1 MRDDF
6 IQDLYDDWQK
16 HGAATIEKV
25 RDEKPDAYLR
35 VVASILPQKLEL
47 AHVDSMT
54 DDERR
59 TRIRELADELGCR
72 VDFGLA
78 GGNAGALRGGEAPA
92 GPDETPPLPALP

>member
-6 IQDLYDDWQK
+6 IQDFYDDWQK

-35 VVASILPQKLEL
+35 VVASILPQKFEL
-47 AHVDSMT
+47 ARVDSMT

-59 TRIRELADELGCR
+59 NRIRELAAELGMLAE
-72 VDFGLA
+72 VGLA
-78 GGNAGALRGGEAPA
+78 GGTAGIAGGGEAPA
-92 GPDETPPLPALP
+92 GADQALPLPALP